1 MPRAQGCAGAAR
13 VSFARHIHLRHDTFW
28 RCTPFT
34 ASGNVPA
41 LMMERNENKNKQA
54 NCFSFSSYD
63 FDPASGQATLSYD
76 VDGRKLQEKITFP
89 WAPWPVDAS
98 RQAAFFQALELL
110 HLIAG
115 ISYYKAGLATRID
128 TGESKID
135 SVVAGFLNELYVQG
149 LGEFAYI
156 NQLDLSGLINFEA
169 SADTSP
175 LAMDSDL
182 PERALVAMGG
192 GKDSLV
198 CLKML
203 KGAGIEV
210 QPACVG
216 ASVLI
221 GETAKAAGLP
231 LIRIQRELSP
241 VLAEMNANGAWNGH
255 VPVTAINSAIL
266 LCAGLLYGYRYIVF
280 ANESSAN
287 EATLKDGQGKEV
299 NHQYSKS
306 FAFER
311 ALRQVIEHR
320 VSAGIEYFSLLRPFS
335 EIAITRRFSEMT
347 EFHDVFSSCNRN
359 FHLDG
364 SHIEG
369 RWCQDCP
376 KCRFA
381 ALALAPFLSPQQ
393 LIAIQGADLLDQ
405 ENQLQGFRALCGLG
419 QHKPFECVG
428 SIAESRAAMKF
439 LAMSPEWQSKKVV
452 STLAGLP
459 EIGQSSELELE
470 PDPAAEHCIPGAIMA
485 KLDAFQ

>member
-1 MPRAQGCAGAAR
+1 MKNIINKKRQAAR
-13 VSFARHIHLRHDTFW
+13 
-28 RCTPFT
+28 
-34 ASGNVPA
+34 
-41 LMMERNENKNKQA
+41 
-54 NCFSFSSYD
+54 FSFSGYHD
-63 FDPASGQATLSYD
+63 DAASGRATLSYT
-76 VDGRKLQEKITFP
+76 VDGTELIEEIIFP
-89 WAPWPVDAS
+89 YAPWPVDAS

-115 ISYYKAGLATRID
+115 ISYYKAGLAEQIELL
-128 TGESKID
+128 ESSPDKALAD
-135 SVVAGFLNELYVQG
+135 FLNELYLQG

-156 NQLDLSGLINFEA
+156 NKLDLSALSLFETA
-169 SADTSP
+169 GN
-175 LAMDSDL
+175 DSREALDVDL

-198 CLKML
+198 CLQMIRD
-203 KGAGIEV
+203 AGIEA

-216 ASVLI
+216 GSVLI

-231 LIRIQRELSP
+231 LLRMQRKLAPE
-241 VLAEMNANGAWNGH
+241 LAEMNRDGAWNGH

-266 LCAGLLYGYRYIVF
+266 LCAGILYGYRYIVF

-287 EATLKDGQGKEV
+287 EATLKDDQGNEI

-306 FAFER
+306 IAFEKDFR
-311 ALRQVIEHR
+311 EVVNQR

-335 EIAITRRFSEMT
+335 ELAITRRFANMT
-347 EFHDVFSSCNRN
+347 GFHPVFSSCNRN

-364 SHIEG
+364 SQIEG

-393 LIAIQGADLLDQ
+393 LLAIQGADLLDRSD
-405 ENQLQGFRALCGLG
+405 QLKGFKELCGLG
-419 QHKPFECVG
+419 EHKPFECVG

-439 LAMSPEWQSKKVV
+439 LSKEPAWQDK
-452 STLAGLP
+452 TIIRLLREFP
-459 EIGQSSELELE
+459 EIEQGGELDLM
-470 PDPAAEHCIPGAIMA
+470 PDYKAEHCIPDAIMA
-485 KLDAFQ
+485 KIDAL

>member
-1 MPRAQGCAGAAR
+1 
-13 VSFARHIHLRHDTFW
+13 
-28 RCTPFT
+28 
-34 ASGNVPA
+34 
-41 LMMERNENKNKQA
+41 MEITEFKDRQA
-54 NCFSFSSYD
+54 NCFSFSGCHY
-63 FDPASGQATLSYD
+63 DPASGEATLSYD
-76 VDGRKLQEKITFP
+76 VDGQVLQEKITFP
-89 WAPWPVDAS
+89 WSPWPVDAS
-98 RQAAFFQALELL
+98 RQAAFSQALELL

-115 ISYYKAGLATRID
+115 ISYYKAGLARCID
-128 TGESKID
+128 VGECRLD
-135 SVVAGFLNELYVQG
+135 GVVADFLNELYVQG

-156 NQLDLSGLINFEA
+156 NKLDLSGLINFA
-169 SADTSP
+169 VNADQFSTAKD
-175 LAMDSDL
+175 LDL

-198 CLKML
+198 CLQML
-203 KGAGIEV
+203 REAGIEV

-216 ASVLI
+216 GSVLI

-231 LIRIQRELSP
+231 LIRVQRELSP
-241 VLAEMNANGAWNGH
+241 GLIRMNAGGAWNGH

-287 EATLKDGQGKEV
+287 EATLVDGQGKEV

-306 FAFER
+306 FAFEKAFR
-311 ALRQVIEHR
+311 KLIRHR

-347 EFHDVFSSCNRN
+347 EFHAVFSSCNRN
-359 FHLDG
+359 FHQDG

-381 ALALAPFLSPQQ
+381 ALALAPFMSPQQ

-405 ENQLQGFRALCGLG
+405 DRQLLGFKALCGFG
-419 QHKPFECVG
+419 EDKPFECVG
-428 SIAESRAAMKF
+428 SVAESRAAMKC
-439 LAMSPEWQSKKVV
+439 LATRPEWQDKRVV
-452 STLAGLP
+452 KLLADLP
-459 EIGQSSELELE
+459 EITQSGELELH
-470 PDPAAEHCIPGAIMA
+470 PDPDAPHCIPVPIMA
-485 KLDAFQ
+485 KLNAFQ

>member
-1 MPRAQGCAGAAR
+1 
-13 VSFARHIHLRHDTFW
+13 
-28 RCTPFT
+28 
-34 ASGNVPA
+34 
-41 LMMERNENKNKQA
+41 MEITEFKDRQA
-54 NCFSFSSYD
+54 NCFSFSGYE

-156 NQLDLSGLINFEA
+156 NELDLSGLIHFDA
-169 SADTSP
+169 KVDKSPMAAD
-175 LAMDSDL
+175 LDL

-198 CLKML
+198 CLQML
-203 KGAGIEV
+203 KDAGIEV

-216 ASVLI
+216 GSVLI

-241 VLAEMNANGAWNGH
+241 ILAEMNANGAWNGH

-266 LCAGLLYGYRYIVF
+266 VCAGLLYGYRYIVF

-287 EATLKDGQGKEV
+287 EATLKDGQGREV

-306 FAFER
+306 FAFEK
-311 ALRQVIEHR
+311 AFRQVIEQR
-320 VSAGIEYFSLLRPFS
+320 VSGGIEYFSLLRPFS

-419 QHKPFECVG
+419 EHKPFECVG

-439 LAMSPEWQSKKVV
+439 LALSSEWQGKKIV
-452 STLAGLP
+452 STLAELP
-459 EIGQSSELELE
+459 EIMQSGELELH
-470 PDPAAEHCIPGAIMA
+470 PDPVVPHCIPAAILA